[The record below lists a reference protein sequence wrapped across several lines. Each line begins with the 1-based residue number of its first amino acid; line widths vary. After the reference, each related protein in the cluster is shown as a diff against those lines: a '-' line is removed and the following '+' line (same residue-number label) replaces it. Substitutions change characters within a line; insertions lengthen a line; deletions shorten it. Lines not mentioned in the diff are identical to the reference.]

1 MYRIKSTGEI
11 KSQGDVRKMFPN
23 VSLPRVWDEG
33 VLNYL
38 GVDPVFESPT
48 PTTTRYQT
56 AFKDGVEFKNN
67 KWMWKWVVSEMD
79 DDAKASLDATQAKSV
94 REQRNKLIAECDWTQ
109 LEDAPVNK
117 QVWANYRQ
125 ALRDVPEQA
134 GFPWNVTWP
143 TKPE

>member
-56 AFKDGVEFKNN
+56 AFKDGVEFKSD

-79 DDAKASLDATQAKSV
+79 DEAKASLDATQAKSV

-109 LEDAPVNK
+109 VADAPVDK
-117 QVWANYRQ
+117 EAWAAYRQ
-125 ALRDVPEQA
+125 ALRDIPAQA
-134 GFPWNVTWP
+134 GFPWDVQWP
-143 TKPE
+143 TQPE

>member
-56 AFKDGVEFKNN
+56 AFKDGVEFKND

-79 DDAKASLDATQAKSV
+79 DEAKASLDATQAKSV

-109 LEDAPVNK
+109 VADAPVDK
-117 QVWANYRQ
+117 EAWATYRQ
-125 ALRDVPEQA
+125 ALRDVPTQE
-134 GFPWNVTWP
+134 GFPWDVTWP
-143 TKPE
+143 EAP